1 MLSDLYFILTQVK
14 RYEETLHQFQKD
26 LERAQENHRNATV
39 QVCQAFLVLC
49 EVSQGYHTIFYVT
62 FGQERIRDR
71 EGNAQCSP
79 QDMCIVPK
87 LFLE

>member
-1 MLSDLYFILTQVK
+1 MLSDSNFILAQVK

-49 EVSQGYHTIFYVT
+49 EVSQGYHTIFFMLHLVRKNK
-62 FGQERIRDR
+62 G
-71 EGNAQCSP
+71 
-79 QDMCIVPK
+79 
-87 LFLE
+87 